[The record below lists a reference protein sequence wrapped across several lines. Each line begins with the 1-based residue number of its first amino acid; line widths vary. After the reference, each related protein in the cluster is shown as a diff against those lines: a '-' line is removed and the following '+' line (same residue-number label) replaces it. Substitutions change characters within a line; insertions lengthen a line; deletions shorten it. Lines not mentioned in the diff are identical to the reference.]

1 MLEMNWQRGFYFN
14 KSTVDSILVSIFEV
28 PYTCFSFTQKIMLLQ
43 APLDQVQIDHLRKIG
58 MLHPDEMVISSEKA
72 GEGNMN
78 ITLVI
83 KTEKR
88 SFVLKQSRDFV
99 AKYPQVPAPRER
111 TGIEYT
117 FYQTLAKDEVLASF
131 SPKILGFDKSNWL
144 LALAYL
150 KGGKDYL
157 DIYRQPEI
165 LEWGRVTELLQ
176 YLKRLHQIPLSDFPE
191 NRKMR
196 ELNHQHIFVLP
207 YQKDNGFDLDQIQ
220 PGLQDLARTVKS
232 QQPLLNKIKSLG
244 ERYLRQGKHLIH
256 GDFYP
261 GSWLQTAEGMK
272 VIDTEFAFMGDPEF
286 DLSVMLAHLKMAQV
300 SEPMIAD
307 ILKTY
312 PLNTQ
317 LLAQYTGVEILR
329 RIFGLAQLPLS
340 LTLPEKEKLTH
351 DAIDLLMY
359 EQF

>member
-1 MLEMNWQRGFYFN
+1 
-14 KSTVDSILVSIFEV
+14 
-28 PYTCFSFTQKIMLLQ
+28 MLLQ
-43 APLDQVQIDHLRKIG
+43 APLDQVQIDHLRKTG

-78 ITLVI
+78 ITLTI

-117 FYQTLAKDEVLASF
+117 FYQTLAKDEVLDSF
-131 SPKILGFDKSNWL
+131 SPKVLGFDKSNWL

-150 KGGKDYL
+150 KDGKDYL
-157 DIYRQPEI
+157 EIYAHPEI
-165 LEWGRVTELLQ
+165 LPWDRVNDLLQ
-176 YLKRLHQIPLSDFPE
+176 YLKKLHQISVSDFPD
-191 NRKMR
+191 NMAMRK
-196 ELNHQHIFVLP
+196 LNHEHIFVLP
-207 YQKDNGFDLDQIQ
+207 YQKDNGFDLDQLQ
-220 PGLQDLARTVKS
+220 PGLQDLSQLVKNHT
-232 QQPLLNKIKSLG
+232 QLLQKIDLLG
-244 ERYLRQGKHLIH
+244 ERYLSLGKHLIH

-351 DAIDLLMY
+351 DAIDLLIY